1 MTEEAA
7 TVSQNH
13 APARRRRWLWPVATV
28 GLATIAL
35 AAFSRVGM
43 LDLPTPPSGLSLNDS
58 GLAGLDRLKHVDDYV
73 RRNNPPNT
81 LQESDLPT
89 ETVEAAQ
96 LVRKGLELIE
106 RDDPARGLELMR
118 DGARRAPSN
127 LALGNA
133 YRMAVFELQ
142 REYLMSSHQSALLA
156 PEFPPHLANE
166 PVAFFE
172 ELAGENDAREV
183 RIQLALAWVDRML
196 LFPALEIKAPSSVEA
211 VDILTELIEA
221 DGAGYVPAL
230 FARGMNHLHR
240 PARLVWPES
249 DKTPPDAAARDIGL
263 CVAIGREFGVG
274 SDRLQANLAIA
285 LGDAYVKAGRL
296 GVARSW
302 WQIAQN
308 LSNEADVK
316 EAVRRRFG
324 WSDEEALDRLE
335 AELDRA
341 RSNLTDPMTDLAFMW
356 N

>member
-1 MTEEAA
+1 MTAD
-7 TVSQNH
+7 T
-13 APARRRRWLWPVATV
+13 APAHQDQIPRRRRWLWPVAAV

-35 AAFSRVGM
+35 AAFTRVGM
-43 LDLPTPPSGLSLNDS
+43 LDLPAPPSGLSLDES
-58 GLAGLDRLKHVDDYV
+58 GLADLDGLKRIDDYI
-73 RRNNPPNT
+73 RGNNSPNT
-81 LQESDLPT
+81 LQET
-89 ETVEAAQ
+89 ETAEAAR

-106 RDDPARGLELMR
+106 QDDAARGLELMR
-118 DGARRAPSN
+118 DGARRAPRN
-127 LALGNA
+127 LAMGNA
-133 YRMAVFELQ
+133 YRMAVFDLQ
-142 REYLMSSHQSALLA
+142 RKYLMSSHKSALLT
-156 PEFPPHLANE
+156 PEFPPHLANQ

-172 ELAGENDAREV
+172 KLAGEINAREV

-211 VDILTELIEA
+211 VDLLTELIEGE
-221 DGAGYVPAL
+221 GAGYVPAL

-249 DKTPPDAAARDIGL
+249 DKTPPDAAVRDIGL

-316 EAVRRRFG
+316 DAVRRRFG